1 MSLAHLG
8 RIEEARATVD
18 RAEEEFGENFR
29 RYLQRPPWLRPE
41 DYVVRVEGLRLM
53 GLQESPS
60 AAMRLFRPPRRLN

>member
-8 RIEEARATVD
+8 RIEEARATAE
-18 RAEEEFGENFR
+18 RAEEEFGENLR

-53 GLQESPS
+53 GLQE
-60 AAMRLFRPPRRLN
+60 

>member
-18 RAEEEFGENFR
+18 REEEFGENLW

-53 GLQESPS
+53 GLQE
-60 AAMRLFRPPRRLN
+60 